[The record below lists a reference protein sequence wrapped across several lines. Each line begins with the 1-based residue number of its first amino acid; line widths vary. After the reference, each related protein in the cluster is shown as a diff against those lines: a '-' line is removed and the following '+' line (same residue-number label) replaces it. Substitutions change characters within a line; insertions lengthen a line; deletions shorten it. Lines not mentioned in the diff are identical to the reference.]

1 MATNKLT
8 EFLHRVLRQTLGG
21 EISWKETADE
31 DTFLA
36 EFHNGA
42 VLIARKERPMPDDA
56 PVSSVRY
63 LEATLLNKQGKIV
76 EEFVPQEDDVDWMTD
91 LYDHARLSA
100 RSGDSVIDELL
111 KEV

>member
-1 MATNKLT
+1 MANDKLT
-8 EFLHRVLRQTLGG
+8 EFLHRVLQRTLDG

-42 VLIARKERPMPDDA
+42 VLIARKEHAMPDDV
-56 PVSSVRY
+56 PVPIVRY
-63 LEATLLNKQGKIV
+63 LEATLLNKQGRIV
-76 EEFVPQEDDVDWMTD
+76 EEFVPHEDDVDWMTD
-91 LYDHARLSA
+91 LYDRARLSA
-100 RSGDSVIDELL
+100 RKGDSVIDELL

>member
-8 EFLHRVLRQTLGG
+8 EFLHRVLRRTLDGQV
-21 EISWKETADE
+21 SWKETADE

-42 VLIARKERPMPDDA
+42 VLIARKEHPAPDDA
-56 PVSSVRY
+56 PVPSIRY
-63 LEATLLNKQGKIV
+63 LEATLLNKQGRIV
-76 EEFVPQEDDVDWMTD
+76 EEFIAEDDDIAWMTD

-100 RSGDSVIDELL
+100 RKGESVIDELL